1 MPIGELPPED
11 VLARDV
17 EERLRDLAGRF
28 PPAVRERV
36 NRLLFGAAQAIL
48 QLADI
53 DLIRFE
59 TRPSGGSATL
69 AVWEEVAPV
78 MSETVES
85 VNRLV
90 AVAEEVF
97 PPPAEADL
105 ESGLDAAFGPASAQ
119 TRPRRAQSKEEEI
132 GALVSAVSMGL
143 RGD

>member
-36 NRLLFGAAQAIL
+36 NRLLFGAAQEIL

-59 TRPSGGSATL
+59 RGASGGAGAL
-69 AVWEEVAPV
+69 AGGEEVAPV

-97 PPPAEADL
+97 PPSAEPDL
-105 ESGLDAAFGPASAQ
+105 ES
-119 TRPRRAQSKEEEI
+119 
-132 GALVSAVSMGL
+132 
-143 RGD
+143 

>member
-59 TRPSGGSATL
+59 ERPSGGSATL
-69 AVWEEVAPV
+69 AVWDEAAPV
-78 MSETVES
+78 MSETVAS
-85 VNRLV
+85 VNRPL

-97 PPPAEADL
+97 HLSSEPDV
-105 ESGLDAAFGPASAQ
+105 ES
-119 TRPRRAQSKEEEI
+119 
-132 GALVSAVSMGL
+132 
-143 RGD
+143 